1 MSNLV
6 RIRTGTYYFRYIIPK
21 NERHLFPNHK
31 LEYRKSL
38 KTNSKREA
46 LERAHFLYVELRH
59 KIDPL
64 LQPNATNV
72 NNHQF
77 LPPSSSSLLD
87 ICPDECFI
95 PKKDDYLLSDLLDR
109 YINQKSLS
117 IDNSKTLD
125 SYRNTITLMI
135 RIMGI
140 TCASELDAQ
149 CVRSYKETLPKIPKN
164 LNSKPNLKNKP
175 FAEIIT
181 LSDGEKISQRTVM
194 NILTNTRAF
203 LTFLYTDQYID
214 NNYSDILKRVFRSK
228 ELASSARAVF
238 TTCNLNKIFMMP
250 EYSDPEFIRP
260 DRFWVPIIALFSGLR
275 LNEISQLTV
284 SDISSV
290 DDILVFD
297 VNNMNGKKVKNCSS
311 IRLVPIHKTI
321 LQLGFRKYLDEQNKR
336 KEVRLFRLL
345 RPDKYG
351 HCGRKI
357 SRWFNEVFIQQCGIT
372 KDTNNGT
379 LVFHSFRHTFIN
391 QAKQQ
396 QLDIN
401 ILKELV
407 GHSATDITLN
417 HYGKSYSIKVKKKEI
432 DKLNFNIQLPIKWLT
447 KFQ

>member
-1 MSNLV
+1 MSNLL
-6 RIRTGTYYFRYIIPK
+6 RIRTGTYYFRYIIPQ

-31 LEYRKSL
+31 LEYRKTL

-46 LERAHFLYVELRH
+46 LERASFLYVELRH
-59 KIDPL
+59 KIDHL
-64 LQPNATNV
+64 LQSNAAD
-72 NNHQF
+72 NNTKT
-77 LPPSSSSLLD
+77 LPSSSSNLFN
-87 ICPDECFI
+87 IPYDECFI
-95 PKKDDYLLSDLLDR
+95 PKKDNFLLTDLLEC
-109 YINQKSLS
+109 YINQKSLN
-117 IDNSKTLD
+117 INNSKTLD
-125 SYRNTITLMI
+125 SYRNTITLMLK
-135 RIMGI
+135 IMAI
-140 TCASELDAQ
+140 TWVSELDAQ
-149 CVRSYKETLPKIPKN
+149 CVRNYKETLPKIPKN
-164 LNSKPNLKNKP
+164 LNSTPELKNKSIT
-175 FAEIIT
+175 EIIT
-181 LSDGEKISQRTVM
+181 SSVGERISQRTMM

-203 LTFLYTDQYID
+203 ITFLYTDQYTS
-214 NNYSDILKRVFRSK
+214 NNYSDILKNVCRSR

-238 TTCNLNKIFMMP
+238 TTSNMNKMFRML
-250 EYSDPEFIRP
+250 EYSDAGVIRP
-260 DRFWVPIIALFSGLR
+260 DRFWVPIIALFSGMR
-275 LNEISQLTV
+275 LNEISQLNV

-290 DDILVFD
+290 DDVLVFD

-357 SRWFNEVFIQQCGIT
+357 SRWFNQFFLEQCGIT
-372 KDTNNGT
+372 KRTSNGN

-401 ILKELV
+401 ILKEIV

-417 HYGKSYSIKVKKKEI
+417 HYGKSYSINVKKKEI
-432 DKLNFNIQLPIKWLT
+432 DKLNFNIQLPMRWQT
-447 KFQ
+447 KFY